1 MGRPSK
7 LNPEQWEV
15 VKRRLMAGEK
25 AADLAREFKVSPA
38 LICTRVSKR
47 VEVVRNVATGLIDAE
62 QALRNLPVSEQL
74 NVLSLVDEL
83 RAVSVSLASAGKF
96 GAATAN
102 SLASLAN
109 AQVIKID
116 AKDPMQSTEVLQGI
130 SALTKMANEASVIGR
145 DLLALN
151 KDMLKAGAGD
161 AQTSADVLKEL
172 VKSLPL

>member
-7 LNPEQWEV
+7 LTPEQWEV

-47 VEVVRNVATGLIDAE
+47 VDAVRNVATGLIVAE

-83 RAVSVSLASAGKF
+83 RAISVSLASAGKF
-96 GAATAN
+96 GSATAS
-102 SLASLAN
+102 SLAGLAN

-130 SALTKMANEASVIGR
+130 SALTKMANDASVIGR
-145 DLLALN
+145 DLLTSN
-151 KDMLKAGAGD
+151 RDMLKAGAPGE
-161 AQTSADVLKEL
+161 QTNAELLKEL
-172 VKSLPL
+172 VKALPL